1 MLGVEEPRGEVAP
14 EIVVGQNTITIDL
27 VFQRRFLEYAGLR
40 VVTKH
45 LQQIVGAEIAN
56 CRFRR
61 VRDLEVGF
69 DAVDIRRLDKFERSA
84 RGHQPDREVSS
95 GLRPFCCSEPAL
107 GNILAGD
114 SDAAWSQGFLTL
126 RPQHHVKRHR
136 QSR

>member
-1 MLGVEEPRGEVAP
+1 MKSDRCRGNCAGRQEFVRYQNRAAIEFGEMLGVEEPRGEVAP

-45 LQQIVGAEIAN
+45 LQQIIGAEVPN

-69 DAVDIRRLDKFERSA
+69 DAVDIHWLDKFERSA

-95 GLRPFCCSEPAL
+95 GLWPFCCSEPAL
-107 GNILAGD
+107 
-114 SDAAWSQGFLTL
+114 
-126 RPQHHVKRHR
+126 
-136 QSR
+136 